1 MNGPAE
7 KLKKMQ
13 DLLVKFEAEFLAL
26 RPVKGQVATNQF
38 KLDGLAAEIRRVRL
52 EIDVLLGLPP
62 VGPPMGRGRP
72 VPQFRPKIIGQPRPG
87 QEPRGNA
94 PDWRRGKNN

>member
-13 DLLVKFEAEFLAL
+13 DLLAGFEAEFLAL
-26 RPVKGQVATNQF
+26 RPAKGQKPENPF
-38 KLDGLAAEIRRVRL
+38 KLEGLAAEIRRVRL

-62 VGPPMGRGRP
+62 VGPPAGRGKP
-72 VPQFRPKIIGQPRPG
+72 LPKFRPKIIGQPRPG
-87 QEPRGNA
+87 QDPRGHA